1 MEVDGRQLC
10 VEVAQ
15 AKQHRHAQIEERPG
29 KGVADGPAGLA
40 GLLGPLGRC
49 EPAVASALESPKPA
63 GVKSP
68 EMKLERHENML
79 LSSFSQKK

>member
-29 KGVADGPAGLA
+29 KGIADGPAGLA

-49 EPAVASALESPKPA
+49 EPAVASALEAPKPA